1 VPVDEGAGSA
11 AAGGGRHSG
20 LPTEQSPEEVAAQVA
35 DGGPVATL
43 EAWLLGVRELRQ
55 WPTPLGLM
63 TDELR
68 LACAQDYLLHLEH
81 AGDASNRSAAQALA
95 NAQHP
100 ECPAFCEWLQGAI
113 DVLFDGWPGLVAVGS
128 RPRPVDLD
136 HELVLLVL
144 LVPYDNVNA
153 PTTTVPGV
161 GEVKV
166 VRDPDPSSVHL
177 GFLMRRTDEAPAG
190 WLVAG
195 WNGEQRPQ
203 PGWPPRF

>member
-1 VPVDEGAGSA
+1 M
-11 AAGGGRHSG
+11 
-20 LPTEQSPEEVAAQVA
+20 TEQSPEEIAAQIV

-55 WPTPLGLM
+55 WPIPLGLM

-68 LACAQDYLLHLEH
+68 LACAQDYLLNLEGAGH
-81 AGDASNRSAAQALA
+81 ASDRSAAQALA

-100 ECPAFCEWLQGAI
+100 EWPAFCQWLQEAI
-113 DVLFDGWPGLVAVGS
+113 DVLFEGWPELVAVGS

-136 HELVLLVL
+136 HELVLLV
-144 LVPYDNVNA
+144 PYEDVDGPA
-153 PTTTVPGV
+153 TTVPGV

-166 VRDPDPSSVHL
+166 VHDPDPSSVRL
-177 GFLMRRTDEAPAG
+177 GFLMRRAHEAPGG

-203 PGWPPRF
+203 PGWPPSF